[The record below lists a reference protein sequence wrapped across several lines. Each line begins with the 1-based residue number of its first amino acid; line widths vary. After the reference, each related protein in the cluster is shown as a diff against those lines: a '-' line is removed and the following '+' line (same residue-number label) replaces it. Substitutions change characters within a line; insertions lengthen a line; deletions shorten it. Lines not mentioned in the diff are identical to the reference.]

1 MTVRELAQQAKNAS
15 ARLAITS
22 ARVRNDALV
31 HMADALMT
39 AVPSVLLA
47 NAEDVRLAKERGVK
61 PSFID
66 RLTLDA
72 SRIEGMAN
80 GMRKV
85 ALLPDPIGKSDGVV
99 VRPNGLRIEKRRVPL
114 GVIGIIYEARPNV
127 TADAIALCI
136 KSGNACVLR
145 GGSEAIL
152 SNSAICDALSAA
164 AEESGIP
171 KGAIQLLRDTDRA
184 AANEMMQLNGLIDV
198 LIPRGGAGLI
208 QSIVKNA
215 TIPVIETGVG
225 VCHVYVD
232 ETADLAMATDII
244 ENAKCSRPSV
254 CNAAETLLVHAS
266 VANVALPEIAQRLSS
281 RSVELRCDPRAK
293 ALMPDSNEATEED
306 WSTEYNDLILS
317 VKVVDSFDEA
327 VKHIETYG
335 THHSDAIITSRYD
348 VAERF
353 LNEVNSAA
361 VYVNAS
367 TRFTDGEE
375 FGFGAEIGISTQK
388 LHARGPMGLDELTT
402 VKYVI
407 RGEGQIR

>member
-15 ARLAITS
+15 TKLAITS
-22 ARVRNDALV
+22 AKVRNEALIHMANALV
-31 HMADALMT
+31 V
-39 AVPSVLLA
+39 AVPSVLKA
-47 NAEDVRLAKERGVK
+47 NAEDVRLAKECGVK

-66 RLTLDA
+66 RLTLDEK
-72 SRIEGMAN
+72 RIEGMAN

-152 SNSAICDALSAA
+152 SNSAICDALSKA
-164 AEESGIP
+164 AEDSGIP

-215 TIPVIETGVG
+215 TVPVIETGVG
-225 VCHVYVD
+225 VCHVYID
-232 ETADLAMATDII
+232 ESADLAMAADII

-254 CNAAETLLVHAS
+254 CNAAETLLVHER
-266 VANVALPEIAQRLSS
+266 VANLALPEIAQRLTE
-281 RSVELRCDPRAK
+281 RGVELRCDARSRL
-293 ALMPDSNEATEED
+293 LMSGSIEATEED

-317 VKVVDSFDEA
+317 VKVVDSFDDA

-335 THHSDAIITSRYD
+335 THHSDAIITSQYN

-353 LNEVNSAA
+353 FNEVNSAA

>member
-15 ARLAITS
+15 CALAITS
-22 ARVRNDALV
+22 AQTRNSALLA
-31 HMADALMT
+31 MAEALFT
-39 AVPSVLLA
+39 AAPEILSA
-47 NAEDVRLAKERGVK
+47 NAEDVRAAKESGMK
-61 PSFID
+61 ASLID
-66 RLTLDA
+66 RLTLD
-72 SRIEGMAN
+72 SKRIEGMAN
-80 GMRKV
+80 GLRKV
-85 ALLPDPIGKSDGVV
+85 SLLPDPIGKSDYAT

-127 TADAIALCI
+127 TADAIALCM

-145 GGSEAIL
+145 GGSEAIR
-152 SNSAICDALSAA
+152 SNIAICECMNKA
-164 AEESGIP
+164 AEENGIP
-171 KGAIQLLRDTDRA
+171 FGAIQLLRDTDRA
-184 AANEMMQLNGLIDV
+184 AANEMMKLNGLIDV

-208 QSIVKNA
+208 QSIVQQA
-215 TIPVIETGVG
+215 TVPVIETGVG
-225 VCHVYVD
+225 VCHVYID
-232 ETADLAMATDII
+232 ESADFAMAADVI

-266 VANVALPEIAQRLSS
+266 VAGEYLPKIAKRL
-281 RSVELRCDPRAK
+281 RNRGVELRCDPRAK
-293 ALMPDSNEATEED
+293 ALIPESLEASEED

-317 VKVVDSFDEA
+317 IKVVESFEEA
-327 VKHIETYG
+327 VRHIETYG

-348 VAERF
+348 RAERF

-402 VKYVI
+402 VKYVV
-407 RGEGQIR
+407 RGNGQIR

>member
-66 RLTLDA
+66 RLTLDEK
-72 SRIEGMAN
+72 RIESMAN

-85 ALLPDPIGKSDGVV
+85 SLLSDPIGKSDGVV

-225 VCHVYVD
+225 VCHVYID

-266 VANVALPEIAQRLSS
+266 VANVALPEITRRLSS
-281 RSVELRCDPRAK
+281 RAVELRCDPRAK
-293 ALMPDSNEATEED
+293 ALMLDSIEATEED

>member
-1 MTVRELAQQAKNAS
+1 MSVRDLAVSAKAAS
-15 ARLAITS
+15 GKLAITS
-22 ARVRNDALV
+22 AKTRNEALV
-31 HMADALMT
+31 AMAEALIAAT
-39 AVPSVLLA
+39 PKILQA

-61 PSFID
+61 ASFID
-66 RLTLDA
+66 RLTLDEK
-72 SRIEGMAN
+72 RVEGMAN

-85 ALLPDPIGKSDGVV
+85 SLLPDPIGKSDAVF

-145 GGSEAIL
+145 GGSEALL
-152 SNSAICDALSAA
+152 SNAAVCDALNEAA
-164 AEESGIP
+164 IQNGIP
-171 KGAIQLLRDTDRA
+171 AGAIQLLRDTDRA
-184 AANEMMQLNGLIDV
+184 AASEMMKLNGLIDV
-198 LIPRGGAGLI
+198 LIPRGGQGLI
-208 QSIVKNA
+208 QSVLQQA
-215 TIPVIETGVG
+215 TVPVIETGVG
-225 VCHVYVD
+225 VCHVYID
-232 ETADLAMATDII
+232 ESADLDMAADII

-254 CNAAETLLVHAS
+254 CNAAETLLVHAA
-266 VANVALPEIAQRLSS
+266 VAGDCLPQIANRLIA
-281 RSVELRCDPRAK
+281 RGVELRCDARAK
-293 ALMPDSNEATEED
+293 SIMPGSIDATDED

-327 VKHIETYG
+327 IAHIETYG
-335 THHSDAIITSRYD
+335 THHSDAIVTECYRT
-348 VAERF
+348 AERF

-402 VKYVI
+402 VKYAI